1 MTQPQPPYVRVQIA
15 GVSSFEEAAVVAAC
29 GGDAIG
35 LTLRLPTGVHDGLT
49 EAKARSIVAA
59 LPPFVSSV
67 VITYVDNPR
76 DAIDLCRSVGA
87 DTLQLHGEFPERQ
100 LDMVRAALPH
110 LKIIR
115 AVIVTGPDAVDR
127 AQMVQGRV
135 DAIILDSFDPAT
147 GRCGATGK
155 VHDWSLSRRIVESVR
170 KPVIL
175 AGGLTPEN
183 VGAAIACV
191 RPWAVDVHTG
201 VERPDG
207 TRDFD
212 RIRAFVRAARAASG

>member
-1 MTQPQPPYVRVQIA
+1 MTQPPPPYVRVQIA
-15 GVSSFEEAAVVAAC
+15 GVSSSEEAAVVAEC

-115 AVIVTGPDAVDR
+115 AVIVTGPEAVDR

-170 KPVIL
+170 RPVIL

-183 VGAAIACV
+183 VGAAVARV

-212 RIRAFVRAARAASG
+212 RIRAFVRAARAVTG

>member
-1 MTQPQPPYVRVQIA
+1 
-15 GVSSFEEAAVVAAC
+15 VSTFEEAALIAEC
-29 GGDAIG
+29 GGDAVG
-35 LTLRLPTGVHDGLT
+35 LTLRLPSGIHDGLT
-49 EAKARSIVAA
+49 ETRARAIVSA

-100 LDMVRAALPH
+100 LDLVRAALPH

-115 AVIVTGPDAVDR
+115 AVIVTGEGAIAR
-127 AQMVQGRV
+127 AQMVQNRV

-147 GRCGATGK
+147 GRCGATGR

-183 VGAAIACV
+183 VAAAIEQV

-201 VERPDG
+201 VERSDG
-207 TRDFD
+207 SRDFD
-212 RIRAFVRAARAASG
+212 RIRRFIRAAKGVAASDL

>member
-1 MTQPQPPYVRVQIA
+1 MTRVERSCYTRVQIA
-15 GVSSFEEAAVVAAC
+15 GVSSYEEAAFIAEC

-35 LTLRLPTGVHDGLT
+35 LTLRLPTGIHDGLT

-59 LPPFVSSV
+59 LPPFVSTV

-76 DAIDLCRSVGA
+76 EAIDLCRQLGVDA
-87 DTLQLHGEFPERQ
+87 LQLHGDFPERQ
-100 LDMVRAALPH
+100 IDMIRAALPH
-110 LKIIR
+110 LKVLR
-115 AVIVTGPDAVDR
+115 AVIVTDESAIDR
-127 AQMVQGRV
+127 ALMVQNRV
-135 DAIILDSFDPAT
+135 DAILLDSFDPVT
-147 GRCGATGK
+147 GHRGATGK
-155 VHDWSLSRRIVESVR
+155 VHDWSLSRRIVEAVR

-183 VGAAIACV
+183 VMDAIEQV

-212 RIRAFVRAARAASG
+212 AIRRFIHAAKRG